1 MKSKVFSPNALFILT
16 IFADF
21 LPVPFAFLF
30 YRGGWAGDLANF
42 SCIILPILFLNYKVS
57 NKTIKLAVLTVLT
70 LAATLLSGR
79 ISTQLYYKNVSS
91 DYMSLVVGDIITAI
105 EVGLVLLISV
115 VSIIAKAISARKAD
129 LSVQD

>member
-1 MKSKVFSPNALFILT
+1 MKSKVFSPYALFILM

-30 YRGGWAGDLANF
+30 YSGGWVGDVAGF
-42 SCIILPILFLNYKVS
+42 CCIILPILFLNYKVS
-57 NKTIKLAVLTVLT
+57 NKTINLAVLTVLT

-105 EVGLVLLISV
+105 EAGLVLLISV
-115 VSIIAKAISARKAD
+115 VSITTKAISARKSD

>member
-1 MKSKVFSPNALFILT
+1 MKSKVFSPYALFILM

-30 YRGGWAGDLANF
+30 YSGGWVGNVVNF

-57 NKTIKLAVLTVLT
+57 NKTINLAVLTVLT

-79 ISTQLYYKNVSS
+79 ISTQLYYINVSS

-105 EVGLVLLISV
+105 EAGLVLLISV
-115 VSIIAKAISARKAD
+115 VSITVKAISARKSD